1 MSMRILTL
9 VAVLL
14 ASSVHAA
21 AAANFRIQPGKPNLV
36 RFVSKAPLETFEGKT
51 TEVQG
56 QVALDPAALGDSID
70 AVVEVDLASLDTG
83 LSLRN
88 KHMRENHL
96 ETKKFPKAIFRGGK
110 ISELSRPN
118 LEAGQKT
125 TFVLAGTFALHGV
138 EKPLNVPI
146 ELSPE
151 PVEGSSGLRI
161 TARFSVALA
170 DFKISRPSFL
180 VMQLQ
185 EVQQVIVELVATS
198 AAPGP

>member
-1 MSMRILTL
+1 MRTLTIL
-9 VAVLL
+9 AVLL
-14 ASSVHAA
+14 AVAMHAA
-21 AAANFRIQPGKPNLV
+21 AATTFRIQPGKPNLV

-51 TEVQG
+51 HQVQG
-56 QVALDPAALGDSID
+56 HVVLDPAALGDSID

-96 ETKKFPKAIFRGGK
+96 ETEKHPKATFRGGK
-110 ISELSRPN
+110 ISDLSRPN

-138 EKPLNVPI
+138 ERPLSVPV
-146 ELSPE
+146 EMSPE
-151 PVEGSSGLRI
+151 AAGGGLRI
-161 TARFSVALA
+161 VTRFPVALA
-170 DFKISRPSFL
+170 DYKISRPSFL

-185 EVQQVIVELVATS
+185 EVQQVSVELVATS
-198 AAPGP
+198 SPSGQ